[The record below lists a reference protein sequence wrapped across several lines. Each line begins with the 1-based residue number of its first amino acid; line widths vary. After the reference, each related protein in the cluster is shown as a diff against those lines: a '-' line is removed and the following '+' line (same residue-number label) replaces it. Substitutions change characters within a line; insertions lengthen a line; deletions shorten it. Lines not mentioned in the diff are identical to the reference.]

1 MWEFI
6 LIFEPKLTIIEKM
19 KKHIVFLLL
28 IILTSFSFLKA
39 QEIPTTIIKD
49 EDMRGYKKK
58 QFFQLSVLGGF
69 INPLFV
75 LNDNFYA
82 SPNVGF
88 DFAYRIN
95 KETALFFEGNYI
107 FLENKDSIAPTKS
120 YFNLAI
126 GSRFYFRA
134 KGVRSSFFV
143 EAASGP
149 YVFMQ
154 SSKIFDSISF
164 QSKTIG
170 KWGLNFGMGGEMVL
184 TNSLFI
190 MLKAKYNYII
200 ESNVTRSYVSGLM
213 GLTFRF

>member
-1 MWEFI
+1 
-6 LIFEPKLTIIEKM
+6 M
-19 KKHIVFLLL
+19 KKLVFFLLL
-28 IILTSFSFLKA
+28 NIIVSFSFTLA
-39 QEIPTTIIKD
+39 QDIPTTVIKD
-49 EDMRGYKKK
+49 EDMKGYKKK
-58 QFFQLSVLGGF
+58 RFFQITALGGF

-75 LNDNFYA
+75 LNEKYYA
-82 SPNVGF
+82 SPSVGL
-88 DFAYRIN
+88 DFAYRVN

-107 FLENKDSIAPTKS
+107 MLENKDSLTPSST

-154 SSKIFDSISF
+154 SSKIIDTISY
-164 QSKTIG
+164 QSKTIS

-184 TNSLFI
+184 TNRLFI
-190 MLKAKYNYII
+190 MIKAKYNYII
-200 ESNVTRSYVSGLM
+200 ERNVTKSYVCGLM

>member
-1 MWEFI
+1 
-6 LIFEPKLTIIEKM
+6 M
-19 KKHIVFLLL
+19 KKLLVFLLL
-28 IILTSFSFLKA
+28 QIILSFSFSFA
-39 QEIPTTIIKD
+39 QDIPTTIIKD
-49 EDMRGYKKK
+49 EDMKGYKKK
-58 QFFQLSVLGGF
+58 RFFQITALGGF
-69 INPLFV
+69 INPIFI
-75 LNDNFYA
+75 LNDKYYA
-82 SPNVGF
+82 SPSVGL

-107 FLENKDSIAPTKS
+107 MLENKDSIGPPST

-154 SSKIFDSISF
+154 SSLIADTISF

-184 TNSLFI
+184 TNHLFI
-190 MLKAKYNYII
+190 TIKAKYNYII
-200 ESNVTRSYVSGLM
+200 EKNVTKSYVGGLM
-213 GLTFRF
+213 GFTIRF